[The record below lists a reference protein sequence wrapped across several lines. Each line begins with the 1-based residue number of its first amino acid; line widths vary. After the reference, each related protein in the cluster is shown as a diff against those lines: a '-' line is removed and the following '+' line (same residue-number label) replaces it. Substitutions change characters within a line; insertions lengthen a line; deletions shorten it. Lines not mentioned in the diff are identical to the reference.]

1 MKVYYTF
8 GTDSRFPFCGGWVE
22 VEAPTMKEAHAVF
35 RANFPDRE
43 LGILNCSDYYTEA
56 QFFGTDMPTAGNR
69 GAYCHRRLRAGVGSR
84 SNHGPASFV
93 GLLRRQRIYQQARRQ
108 AAMDQYTLGE
118 CLHLY
123 YVLGWTAEI
132 RAGHLLFLGRVPEE
146 ETEPAA
152 GRRSAWQYLSA
163 GIKKP
168 GGEKGS
174 AELTCHESTAC
185 QKAPCYY
192 SRADRL

>member
-1 MKVYYTF
+1 MENIITIRIRRDNGKA
-8 GTDSRFPFCGGWVE
+8 RF
-22 VEAPTMKEAHAVF
+22 
-35 RANFPDRE
+35 
-43 LGILNCSDYYTEA
+43 S
-56 QFFGTDMPTAGNR
+56 
-69 GAYCHRRLRAGVGSR
+69 VGSNAKER
-84 SNHGPASFV
+84 PSKLPCF
-93 GLLRRQRIYQQARRQ
+93 LRRRRAEQARRQ

-118 CLHLY
+118 CLHLH

-152 GRRSAWQYLSA
+152 GRRSAWPHLSA

-168 GGEKGS
+168 GGEKDS
-174 AELTCHESTAC
+174 AGLTCHESTAC

>member
-1 MKVYYTF
+1 MKNIITIQ
-8 GTDSRFPFCGGWVE
+8 SRRDNNKVRYGVCGAE
-22 VEAPTMKEAHAVF
+22 ERPSKLRHF
-35 RANFPDRE
+35 
-43 LGILNCSDYYTEA
+43 L
-56 QFFGTDMPTAGNR
+56 
-69 GAYCHRRLRAGVGSR
+69 RLRRAE
-84 SNHGPASFV
+84 
-93 GLLRRQRIYQQARRQ
+93 QARRQ

-118 CLHLY
+118 CLHLH

-152 GRRSAWQYLSA
+152 GRRSAWPHLSA

-174 AELTCHESTAC
+174 AGLTCHESTAMS
-185 QKAPCYY
+185 KAHLYY
-192 SRADRL
+192 TRAGRLWQAVNQTK